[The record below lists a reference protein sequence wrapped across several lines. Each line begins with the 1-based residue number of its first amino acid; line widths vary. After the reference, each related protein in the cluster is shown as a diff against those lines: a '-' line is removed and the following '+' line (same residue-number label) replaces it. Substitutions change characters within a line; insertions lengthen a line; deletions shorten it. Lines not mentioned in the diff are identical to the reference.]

1 MNYFAYGSNLSKKQM
16 SARCP
21 ESKPKI
27 SVTLPNYKLIFA
39 GYSRDRKGGTASI
52 KPFKGQRVNGAIY
65 EITEKDLKKLDTFEN
80 YPLIYDR
87 IRVTAWTDTGDPVE
101 AITYIKKDQSPES
114 KPSPEYLASI
124 MQGYRD
130 WQIE

>member
-21 ESKPKI
+21 DSKPKI
-27 SVTLPNYKLIFA
+27 SVILPNYKLIFA
-39 GYSRDRKGGTASI
+39 GYSRNWNGGTASI

-65 EITEKDLKKLDTFEN
+65 EISEKDLIKLDKFEN
-80 YPLIYDR
+80 YPLLYDR
-87 IRVTAWTDTGDPVE
+87 IKVTTWTDTGDPVE
-101 AITYIKKDQSPES
+101 AITYIKKEQSPET
-114 KPSPEYLASI
+114 KPSREYLSLI